1 MKVLVIDDNSEIT
14 DMLSFYL
21 EEADYECK
29 VVNDG
34 KEGLQAIKL
43 DDFDLVLLDL
53 AMPEFSGMDIIN
65 SLKADNLLEKKNVII
80 LTASALHEEETEAL
94 EARTFTSFTFFSIML
109 SEISRIWDSVYK
121 TIISIPSAARPTT
134 KREIPA
140 APMRSNKKL

>member
-65 SLKADNLLEKKNVII
+65 SLKAENLLEKKNIII

-94 EARTFTSFTFFSIML
+94 VRDGI
-109 SEISRIWDSVYK
+109 RSVLK
-121 TIISIPSAARPTT
+121 KPISIEDLTSALQQFHRQCGF
-134 KREIPA
+134 
-140 APMRSNKKL
+140 LDLF

>member
-14 DMLSFYL
+14 DMLSFYM
-21 EEADYECK
+21 EEAGYEYK

-34 KEGLQAIKL
+34 REGLQAIKL

-65 SLKADNLLEKKNVII
+65 SLKSDNLLDKKNIII

-94 EARTFTSFTFFSIML
+94 VRDGI
-109 SEISRIWDSVYK
+109 RSVLK
-121 TIISIPSAARPTT
+121 KPISIEELTSTLQQFHR
-134 KREIPA
+134 
-140 APMRSNKKL
+140 

>member
-21 EEADYECK
+21 EEDGYECK

-43 DDFDLVLLDL
+43 GDFDLVLLDL

-65 SLKADNLLEKKNVII
+65 SLKADSLLEKKNIVI
-80 LTASALHEEETEAL
+80 LTASALHEEDAEAL
-94 EARTFTSFTFFSIML
+94 VHDGIR
-109 SEISRIWDSVYK
+109 SVLK
-121 TIISIPSAARPTT
+121 KPISIDELTT
-134 KREIPA
+134 VLQQFR
-140 APMRSNKKL
+140 R